1 MAVGEAL
8 SKVFDVINKVCAFV
22 ILVVLAISAINSIWT
37 FIDNE
42 TVLAIFG
49 YILRFGPL
57 IVCSLVMVEFA
68 IKRNILL
75 QILIY
80 LIIAVAV
87 IFQFFPDTFNTMVGS
102 ITDATSAL
110 GL

>member
-8 SKVFDVINKVCAFV
+8 SKVFDVINKILAFV
-22 ILVVLAISAINSIWT
+22 ILVTLTITAINSIWP
-37 FIDNE
+37 FIDND
-42 TVLAIFG
+42 TVLAVFG

-80 LIIAVAV
+80 LIIAVAI
-87 IFQFFPDTFNTMVGS
+87 IFQFFPDTLNDIANSLVGN
-102 ITDATSAL
+102 
-110 GL
+110 GG